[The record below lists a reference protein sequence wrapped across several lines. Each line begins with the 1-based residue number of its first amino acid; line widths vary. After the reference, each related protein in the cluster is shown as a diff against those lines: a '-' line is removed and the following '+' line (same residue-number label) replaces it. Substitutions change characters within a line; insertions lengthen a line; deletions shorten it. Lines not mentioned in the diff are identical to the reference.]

1 MGTLFTL
8 LKSAPLLLPSLAW
21 VLGLSLAC
29 LDVFSWFYMPLLL
42 PLLWWWRQTW
52 LYFLLAGFVFGVSS
66 LAWQT
71 SQLDVDN
78 SWFNQKI
85 NIQATIDDVR
95 QTAQY
100 TRLKLDHI
108 QRDDGQVLNAKINV
122 YVYHHGQILLPDMD
136 IKLRVKL
143 HQPRN
148 KKNPTYFD
156 YEQYLFHQ
164 GVALVGSVSGKVEII
179 NHHISWLE
187 QGRQKIRHV
196 LTRLDDDQQGILL
209 ALLLADRSRIPLDID
224 DAFAAS
230 GATHLLAISGL
241 HMGLVAGWGFIL
253 AWWLITRRESWIV
266 RFPVRT
272 FALTAGMLLA
282 FVYALLAG
290 FPIPAQRAFLMLLA
304 AVLAW
309 SLRATLM
316 PLNTMFAAL
325 MLITLID
332 PASVLSVSLWLSFTA
347 TSALLI
353 WAERQPK
360 VESMYAKAWMWLKG
374 MFWVSIIASLATLPL
389 IGYVFERLPA
399 WSLLANTLL
408 VPLYAFWVLPLAL
421 LGEFFALWGG
431 SSWAVHIFEWSGWGI
446 SWGNQV
452 LLWIHTLPAGS
463 LWLRGDLPWLYVL
476 FAVFFLLSGSFWY
489 KTKRWVSASVLLIS
503 LGLYAVVMLGEA
515 EVKQAQLYVW
525 DVGQGASSLLVL
537 PDFKLLIDVSGKRG
551 SKFNGGTIAAQN
563 MRHLGWL
570 HADAVLLSHAQ
581 SDHAGGIKRLLASLN
596 GVHEL
601 WLADVP
607 KNHAYFAEVMNKMP
621 VRWLKKGDN
630 FDIKGKNHVKVL
642 WPPQG
647 YAPRNNNNTSLVLE
661 ITLITGQKLLFAGD
675 MEAPVEW
682 EILND
687 IQPVDVMLMPH
698 HGSKT
703 SSTPAF
709 VDKVQPKIVIAQTG
723 YKNHY
728 GFPKA
733 EVVKR
738 YQNRGANIINTADG
752 AVHIVFERRWCKFR

>member
-1 MGTLFTL
+1 
-8 LKSAPLLLPSLAW
+8 
-21 VLGLSLAC
+21 
-29 LDVFSWFYMPLLL
+29 
-42 PLLWWWRQTW
+42 
-52 LYFLLAGFVFGVSS
+52 
-66 LAWQT
+66 
-71 SQLDVDN
+71 
-78 SWFNQKI
+78 
-85 NIQATIDDVR
+85 
-95 QTAQY
+95 
-100 TRLKLDHI
+100 
-108 QRDDGQVLNAKINV
+108 
-122 YVYHHGQILLPDMD
+122 
-136 IKLRVKL
+136 
-143 HQPRN
+143 
-148 KKNPTYFD
+148 
-156 YEQYLFHQ
+156 
-164 GVALVGSVSGKVEII
+164 
-179 NHHISWLE
+179 
-187 QGRQKIRHV
+187 
-196 LTRLDDDQQGILL
+196 
-209 ALLLADRSRIPLDID
+209 
-224 DAFAAS
+224 
-230 GATHLLAISGL
+230 ISGL

-253 AWWLITRRESWIV
+253 AWWLITRREAWIV

-272 FALTAGMLLA
+272 FALTAGMFLA
-282 FVYALLAG
+282 FAYALLAG

-353 WAERQPK
+353 WAGRQPK

-452 LLWIHTLPAGS
+452 LLWIHTLPAGN
-463 LWLRGDLPWLYVL
+463 LWLRGDLPGLYGLLVVCL
-476 FAVFFLLSGSFWY
+476 LLSGLFWLQN
-489 KTKRWVSASVLLIS
+489 KRWVSVSVLLIS
-503 LGLYAVVMLGEA
+503 LGCYAVVMLGEA
-515 EVKQAQLYVW
+515 EVKQTQLYVW

-698 HGSKT
+698 HGS
-703 SSTPAF
+703 
-709 VDKVQPKIVIAQTG
+709 
-723 YKNHY
+723 
-728 GFPKA
+728 
-733 EVVKR
+733 
-738 YQNRGANIINTADG
+738 
-752 AVHIVFERRWCKFR
+752 